1 MVKGKTMTQEEKKE
15 FYMSLEKDQLVKL
28 LFDLESKVDKL
39 LIDM

>member
-1 MVKGKTMTQEEKKE
+1 MTQEEKKE